1 MITDEQDAK
10 LRDLWN
16 WVLDYKPSGKSRK
29 EFWDELDE
37 RAGDLRHEAWA
48 DGADEGLRER
58 YTDVLDLAADRGFAG
73 PDESAGEIMA

>member
-10 LRDLWN
+10 LRVLWD
-16 WVLDYKPSGKSRK
+16 WVLAYERRGKSRK

-37 RAGDLRHEAWA
+37 RAGNLRHDAWA

-58 YTDVLDLAADRGFAG
+58 YTDILDLAADRGFAG
-73 PDESAGEIMA
+73 PDESADEIMT